1 MMVRRVEDRG
11 RGEGGDQSHLRKR
24 TCHEDDG
31 YNEGEGG
38 GGDQSHPRKRTSR
51 EDDGYTDGEGGDG
64 WGRSRPVPSNVK
76 FA

>member
-1 MMVRRVEDRG
+1 MVRRVEDRG

-24 TCHEDDG
+24 TCHEDDA

-51 EDDGYTDGEGGDG
+51 EDDGYNEGEGGDD
-64 WGRSRPVPSNVK
+64 WGRRKGRVSSKKEN
-76 FA
+76 